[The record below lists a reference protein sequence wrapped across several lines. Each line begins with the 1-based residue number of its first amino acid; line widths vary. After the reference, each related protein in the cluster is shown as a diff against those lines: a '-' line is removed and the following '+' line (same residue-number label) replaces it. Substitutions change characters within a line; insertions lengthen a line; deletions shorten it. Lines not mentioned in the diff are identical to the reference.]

1 MSFNSGQ
8 MVDGMR
14 PLRRRSPRAQPHR
27 RTLYH
32 IKKKNWH
39 ISPRFLS
46 IFLGVFF
53 FVLLVSIYAV
63 LFWSN
68 LFKVKE
74 PVILGAGRVPQQ
86 AIETTVAS
94 LIDGTRWGLIPRN
107 ALLGVSSGEI
117 AHAVEQVSPAI
128 KEVEVRKELP
138 NVLKINITER
148 EPLAIWSAAGRF
160 FFIDERG
167 IAYDE
172 IVRSESRDVSLPVIV
187 DERHRETVQ
196 NDRVIT
202 EQALGFVRETYEGLT
217 RLAGVGVNFYIA
229 PSRLAPDLILVTS
242 EGWKV
247 LFDATQPASTQVTTL
262 SEVLKEQVKD
272 RKNLEYIDLRVSGRV
287 FVK

>member
-1 MSFNSGQ
+1 MNSNREQ

-14 PLRRRSPRAQPHR
+14 PIRRRSPRVQAHR
-27 RTLYH
+27 RTLYR

-39 ISPRFLS
+39 VSPRFLS
-46 IFLGVFF
+46 IFLSVLF
-53 FVLLVSIYAV
+53 FVLIISIYVV
-63 LFWSN
+63 LFWTG
-68 LFKVKE
+68 LFKVSQ
-74 PVILGAGRVPQQ
+74 PVILGATRVSQE
-86 AIETTVAS
+86 AVEAAVAP
-94 LIDGTRWGLIPRN
+94 LIKGTRWWLIPRN
-107 ALLGVSSGEI
+107 ALLGISSGEI
-117 AHAVEQVSPAI
+117 ASVVESVSPAI

-138 NVLKINITER
+138 DVLKINITER

-187 DERHRETVQ
+187 DERHRETAQ

-202 EQALGFVRETYEGLT
+202 EQALAFVRETYEGLT
-217 RLAGVGVNFYIA
+217 RMAGVGVNFYIA

-247 LFDATQPASTQVTTL
+247 LFDATQPASVQVTTL

-272 RKNLEYIDLRVSGRV
+272 RNNLEYIDLRVSGRV